1 MSTNRTFD
9 DIIKEFEEKTYEEL
23 LSLASGALSL
33 VAKAFSNLANTE
45 RPGELILPFIFT
57 TLGVDG
63 ELSEIEAKFLNDLFN
78 ADFDYDA
85 LKNYALA
92 YNDEEIVEL
101 IDKLIDI
108 CDDETKAAMLIFCTC
123 FAAVDN
129 NVTCKETEYLVKLYS

>member
-1 MSTNRTFD
+1 MSKKTFHE
-9 DIIKEFEEKTYEEL
+9 IIKEFEGKTYEEL
-23 LSLASGALSL
+23 LSLASGALGL
-33 VAKAFSNLANTE
+33 VAKAFSSLACTE
-45 RPGELILPFIFT
+45 QPGELILPFIFT

-63 ELSEIEAKFLNDLFN
+63 ELSEIEAKFLNDLFH

-92 YNDEEIVEL
+92 YNDEELIGL

-108 CDDETKAAMLIFCTC
+108 CDDQTKAAMLIFCTC
-123 FAAVDN
+123 FAAVDK